1 MVGGRKQDE
10 RERSLLKKPET
21 NETSYSPSET
31 YLMYWATHLNPS
43 LNPIL
48 RTTEH
53 I

>member
-1 MVGGRKQDE
+1 M
-10 RERSLLKKPET
+10 REALCGLGILVFQLHKA
-21 NETSYSPSET
+21 NEMCYIQT

-53 I
+53 M